1 MAGPA
6 PQGGAGTRWFSGR
19 VWVRS
24 TAPELQPTG
33 REAACQ
39 AGVLSLK
46 PCSGILV
53 LAEHD
58 IREMSE
64 DRDTTAQG
72 RRYFG
77 VSRRTLVLEAVR
89 LSYAAALGG
98 IVTLGIAFG
107 LSLFEA
113 ERLGLPGPAIS
124 LLPLLCILLSAVLY
138 VYDRRHE
145 RDLVV
150 ADFALLIARPF
161 AAVYDILRTGGR

>member
-1 MAGPA
+1 
-6 PQGGAGTRWFSGR
+6 
-19 VWVRS
+19 
-24 TAPELQPTG
+24 
-33 REAACQ
+33 
-39 AGVLSLK
+39 
-46 PCSGILV
+46 
-53 LAEHD
+53 
-58 IREMSE
+58 MSE

-98 IVTLGIAFG
+98 AG
-107 LSLFEA
+107 
-113 ERLGLPGPAIS
+113 RRGLPGPAIS
-124 LLPLLCILLSAVLY
+124 LRPLLCLLLSAVLY

-150 ADFALLIARPF
+150 ADFALLIVRPF